1 MRWGGGEGGEKEY
14 GESGV
19 IRREEEAFWFS
30 RWVSLTC
37 GTPESWLRV
46 AKETRG
52 SHDNVPPE
60 TQLSRS
66 EPQPRSWLNCLPMNP
81 WATSEYFMFSSIRFG
96 ECAECLLS
104 RARPGGCELEPDS
117 ARPLTAQ
124 PGCERRFGV

>member
-1 MRWGGGEGGEKEY
+1 MGRGGGRGEG
-14 GESGV
+14 
-19 IRREEEAFWFS
+19 IRGIWCDPKGGGGLL
-30 RWVSLTC
+30 VQQMGLLTC

-60 TQLSRS
+60 AQLSRS